1 MEEQGRREEARR
13 ERERALSGAAA
24 FLGPVG
30 GTAALV
36 PSARPVPPAGRE
48 TPAAAAASRS
58 APRGGQRVGR
68 GSLPALSARHLDCGP
83 SGAEDE

>member
-13 ERERALSGAAA
+13 ERGWALSGAAA
-24 FLGPVG
+24 FLRPVA

-48 TPAAAAASRS
+48 SPAAASRS
-58 APRGGQRVGR
+58 APRGRQRGGG
-68 GSLPALSARHLDCGP
+68 GSLPALSARRLACGP